1 MTKKT
6 SAWIR
11 LIAFSIVA
19 LILTGILLIGCF
31 GDGLHFDSDF
41 SFGFFT
47 GSHYSN
53 ADAYTVGSGSVAAD
67 TLTDMEINWT
77 SGEVTIV
84 PSDGKEIEISENSS
98 GKLKDK
104 DKLRYLYQNGK
115 LTVQYRKSAFFLF
128 SSHPDKKLEVKIPRS
143 LITQLSNVI
152 IDSVSADVTLSELTT
167 KTLDIETVS
176 GVIKS
181 TGITASQ
188 KADIETVSGDV
199 NMDGSFGGIDSET
212 VSGNCEY
219 TSKTTPGNADF
230 ESVSGDILVTLPQD
244 TSFKA
249 DYDTVSG
256 DFVCDF
262 ESTNKDDSVI
272 HGSGENHF
280 DFETVSGD
288 IRLSPLPTTK

>member
-128 SSHPDKKLEVKIPRS
+128 SSHPDKKLEVKIPR
-143 LITQLSNVI
+143 
-152 IDSVSADVTLSELTT
+152 
-167 KTLDIETVS
+167 
-176 GVIKS
+176 